1 MKTILVN
8 NQKLEILGESVTSK
22 VAKNAK
28 VYEVKKPKGNKI
40 GKLFIRENGFKHS
53 YLFGQENVHFDT
65 FEILA

>member
-1 MKTILVN
+1 MKRIKID
-8 NQKLEILGESVTSK
+8 NQILEILEISVTSK
-22 VAKNAK
+22 VASNAV
-28 VYEVKKPKGNKI
+28 VYNVKKPKGNKI

>member
-8 NQKLEILGESVTSK
+8 NQKLEILEVSVTSK
-22 VAKNAK
+22 VANNAV
-28 VYEVKKPKGNKI
+28 VYNVKKPKGNKI

>member
-1 MKTILVN
+1 MKRIKID
-8 NQKLEILGESVTSK
+8 NQILEILEISVTSK